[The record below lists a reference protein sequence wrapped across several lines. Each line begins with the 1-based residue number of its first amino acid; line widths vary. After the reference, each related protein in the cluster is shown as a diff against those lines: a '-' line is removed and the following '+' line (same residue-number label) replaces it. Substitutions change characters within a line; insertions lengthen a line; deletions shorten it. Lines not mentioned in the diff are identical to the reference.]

1 MEAKK
6 LARYLT
12 EQRKEL
18 ISFLQSHPDRQF
30 SAKQVAEA
38 HEQNGISLSAVYR
51 NLESLEEA
59 GLVCCFVKEGSRE
72 VFYQYMDADACKNC
86 IHLTCTKCGRTF
98 HMDAAAAEQML
109 DTVSRADGFEISR
122 SRTVLYGLCKNC
134 S

>member
-1 MEAKK
+1 M
-6 LARYLT
+6 ARYLT

-18 ISFLQSHPDRQF
+18 ISFLRSHPDRQF
-30 SAKQVAEA
+30 SAKQVAESL
-38 HEQNGISLSAVYR
+38 EESGISLSAVYR

-59 GLVCCFVKEGSRE
+59 GLVSCFIKEGSRE

-109 DTVSRADGFEISR
+109 DAVSKADGFEVSKT
-122 SRTVLYGLCKNC
+122 RTVLYGLCKNC
-134 S
+134 K